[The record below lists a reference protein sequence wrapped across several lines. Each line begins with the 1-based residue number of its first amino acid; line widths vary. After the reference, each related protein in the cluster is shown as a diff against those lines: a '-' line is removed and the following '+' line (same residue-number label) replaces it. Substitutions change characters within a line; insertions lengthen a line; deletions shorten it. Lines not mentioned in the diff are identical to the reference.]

1 MVPDPHWTS
10 LRVRLTT
17 ARDMLP
23 NASHKTAPCV
33 RAPGC
38 SLERAGNV
46 SFQHLSAHFS
56 VLFPSSWQ
64 RKFEKLVCLLI
75 LVIAA
80 ELSHNLSQFD

>member
-1 MVPDPHWTS
+1 MRVIKQPLVSERPAVPWN
-10 LRVRLTT
+10 V
-17 ARDMLP
+17 
-23 NASHKTAPCV
+23 
-33 RAPGC
+33 
-38 SLERAGNV
+38 LET